1 MERPIST
8 MALLTPKLRVTGKS
22 MPQGAGWGAGAE
34 RALTQASSPVWC
46 MLVFFRYITIFC
58 KPFCGRGW
66 KMRISIAILPLTSG
80 LLYAYLE
87 REAGRDWLWGTGSHR
102 CEGWKAPRCCHLTPE
117 SQGTAGADDVMMW
130 IPVWGQEKMTWDD
143 PAHQRR
149 GSSFFHLVTVNP

>member
-1 MERPIST
+1 MELPIST
-8 MALLTPKLRVTGKS
+8 MALLTPKPRVTGKS

-66 KMRISIAILPLTSG
+66 KMRISILQFCLWPVGYYMHIW
-80 LLYAYLE
+80 
-87 REAGRDWLWGTGSHR
+87 REKPGETDYEELAHTGVKAEKHHDAVIWLR
-102 CEGWKAPRCCHLTPE
+102 RARELREP
-117 SQGTAGADDVMMW
+117 MMW

-149 GSSFFHLVTVNP
+149 GSSFFRLVTVNP